1 MSRESFTN
9 ACLFFFFNDTAT
21 TEIYTLSLHDALPIS
36 LGALRRERRALPL
49 DARDFLGPR
58 RGLLA
63 RGGCIRVGPVSPV
76 GRRGESRLHLCRFH
90 LPAPPLLPGGLLLR
104 LEVSE
109 PRALRAELLG
119 GSDAFDLS
127 FLQFRLE
134 GCQPGLDFA
143 EPARETIDVS
153 RSLLGLATRVNQPA
167 IRFALFGSRF
177 KLGATR
183 LFRGLAGVCQCC
195 FGRGQLLDR
204 RFFRR
209 TRAIAIRLGIAH
221 VFLERFELGTPLEWS
236 TGCGRAAVEEDG
248 AVRAAQRAGA
258 EHFVSGEE
266 RAHPRRSRS
275 IDAQLVLQRVTVG
288 GKPRARDAGEQ
299 DQRTR
304 LGFGVPGANRI
315 DD

>member
-1 MSRESFTN
+1 MRRVF
-9 ACLFFFFNDTAT
+9 
-21 TEIYTLSLHDALPIS
+21 P

-63 RGGCIRVGPVSPV
+63 RGGRIRVGPVSPV

-90 LPAPPLLPGGLLLR
+90 LPAHPLLPGRLLLR

-183 LFRGLAGVCQCC
+183 GLTPPTASST
-195 FGRGQLLDR
+195 
-204 RFFRR
+204 RFAYEKRDK
-209 TRAIAIRLGIAH
+209 TEKHL
-221 VFLERFELGTPLEWS
+221 
-236 TGCGRAAVEEDG
+236 
-248 AVRAAQRAGA
+248 
-258 EHFVSGEE
+258 
-266 RAHPRRSRS
+266 RSRYNLNTTS
-275 IDAQLVLQRVTVG
+275 
-288 GKPRARDAGEQ
+288 
-299 DQRTR
+299 
-304 LGFGVPGANRI
+304 NRNDKDNI
-315 DD
+315 N